1 MSQIMLDIETMGNG
15 SQAAIIAIGAVAFD
29 INGIHAKFYAQCS
42 LESSVKAGLAMDT
55 STILWWLQQ
64 SEQARAAFKGNE
76 SADPVEEALRLFS
89 WFCMENS
96 VSGMW
101 GNGATFDNVIMS
113 NAYKLTGLEQPWKFW
128 HDRCYRTVKSM
139 YPDMKFVRTG
149 THHNA
154 VDDAESQ
161 ALHLI
166 DIYKTHIGKL

>member
-1 MSQIMLDIETMGNG
+1 MQIMLDIETMGNG
-15 SQAAIIAIGAVAFD
+15 SQAAIIAVGAVAFD
-29 INGIHAKFYAQCS
+29 INGVHAKFYAQCT
-42 LESSVKAGLAMDT
+42 LESSVKAGLVMDT
-55 STILWWLQQ
+55 STVLWWLRQ
-64 SEQARAAFKGNE
+64 SEQARAAFEYNE
-76 SADPVEEALRLFS
+76 KADPLSEALMGFS
-89 WFCMENS
+89 VFCWENQ

-139 YPDMKFVRTG
+139 YPDVELVRTG

-166 DIYKTHIGKL
+166 DICKTHGVKL

>member
-15 SQAAIIAIGAVAFD
+15 SQAAIIAVGAVAFD
-29 INGIHAKFYAQCS
+29 INGVHAKFYAQCT
-42 LESSVKAGLAMDT
+42 LESSVKAGLVMDT

-64 SEQARAAFKGNE
+64 SEQARAAFKDNE
-76 SADPVEEALRLFS
+76 KAETISDALIGFGA
-89 WFCMENS
+89 FCWENQ

-139 YPDMKFVRTG
+139 YPDVKLVRTG

-166 DIYKTHIGKL
+166 DICKTYGVKL

>member
-1 MSQIMLDIETMGNG
+1 MQTMLDIETMGNEN
-15 SQAAIIAIGAVAFD
+15 AP
-29 INGIHAKFYAQCS
+29 
-42 LESSVKAGLAMDT
+42 
-55 STILWWLQQ
+55 TI
-64 SEQARAAFKGNE
+64 S
-76 SADPVEEALRLFS
+76 EALGDFS
-89 WFCMENS
+89 RFCWENQ

-128 HDRCYRTVKSM
+128 YDRCYRTIKSL
-139 YPDMKFVRTG
+139 YPQAQLKRVG

-166 DIYKTHIGKL
+166 DICKTYGVTL